1 MATKTVVFTRLA
13 SQQIAGANLLLKAD
27 GNDYADLCNV
37 NDTPIGVSTHSCDA
51 NYVQTVRALSPA
63 IVTLTASGAIA
74 FGADVGLAANGK
86 VCAWT
91 SGLKLGKAVSSAD
104 ADGDEIEVAL
114 AVSSEYS
121 VSPSGVEVAISTTV
135 PTIPPGVPS
144 GKSAFALHY
153 TTSFQGLYFWNG
165 SAWEQLV

>member
-1 MATKTVVFTRLA
+1 MATTVFTRYA
-13 SQQIAGANLLLKAD
+13 AQEIAAENLLLKA
-27 GNDYADLCNV
+27 GTSATYCDLCGV
-37 NDTPIGVSTHSCDA
+37 GDTPIGVSSHAADA
-51 NYVQTVRALSPA
+51 NYTETVIALDA
-63 IVTLTASGAIA
+63 KIMTLTASDAIA

-86 VCAWT
+86 VATWT
-91 SGLKLGKAVSSAD
+91 SGARIGRAVSEASE
-104 ADGDEIEVAL
+104 DGDEIEVAL

-144 GKSAFALHY
+144 GTSAFALHY